1 MLALFVIIVIIYM
14 SIETQAIDYNYILK
28 EYIMSSNFIVR
39 DFNFKEHAKIGYSD
53 GETVLTFRTG
63 WPRKQTGAQTVK
75 LSEADDALALLKFLC
90 ELGLPKINKSA
101 REDSAVR
108 CLMKTIG
115 VLEDGTVF
123 LSLIHI

>member
-1 MLALFVIIVIIYM
+1 
-14 SIETQAIDYNYILK
+14 
-28 EYIMSSNFIVR
+28 MSSNFIVR

-53 GETVLTFRTG
+53 GETVLTFRTE

-75 LSEADDALALLKFLC
+75 LSEADDALDLLKFLC

-123 LSLIHI
+123 FRLGNGRATTVKSFEDFKTFVEDFENLVKTARKLE